1 MKHFRFI
8 ALVLSL
14 SVIGVGIWLGLGP
27 SYATSNSDQTQTSSP
42 SLTKTGQPM
51 GLQDKLADANNDE
64 SKMHQ
69 QQQQELIKQIIQL
82 FQKNPGNITQLLTQ
96 LQQNCPDK
104 HCQALL
110 KQILAEYPDRQFA
123 QTLEQLIER
132 LPLYEKAMQA
142 KIMSTQMT
150 PQQRYQEIWNLR
162 EQTLGQKEAQL
173 GFGEEKEFAS
183 YQFAYGELLNRA
195 PQMTQQ
201 QRLSELAQ
209 LQQQYKNPSKNIDG
223 QSGSYDKALKLALI
237 GVTDPVQQHK
247 ITQQLLNSYF
257 SPKEAAQLVER
268 EQQVTQ
274 QQQQMERYQSELAT
288 LNQEMNQQKQNLPD
302 SAWQQQYQLRLE
314 QLRQKHFN

>member
-1 MKHFRFI
+1 MQR
-8 ALVLSL
+8 
-14 SVIGVGIWLGLGP
+14 
-27 SYATSNSDQTQTSSP
+27 
-42 SLTKTGQPM
+42 
-51 GLQDKLADANNDE
+51 
-64 SKMHQ
+64 
-69 QQQQELIKQIIQL
+69 QQQQELMKKMIQF
-82 FQKNPGNITQLLTQ
+82 FQKNPGNVTQLLTQ
-96 LQQNCPDK
+96 LQQNCPDT

-110 KQILAEYPDRQFA
+110 KQVLAEYPDQQFA
-123 QTLEQLIER
+123 QTLEQLLER
-132 LPLYEKAMQA
+132 LPLYEKEMQA

-162 EQTLGQKEAQL
+162 EQILGQKEAQL
-173 GFGEEKEFAS
+173 GFAEEKEFAS

-237 GVTDPVQQHK
+237 GVTDPAQQQK

-257 SPKEAAQLVER
+257 SPKEATQLAAR
-268 EQQVTQ
+268 EQQVIQ
-274 QQQQMERYQSELAT
+274 QQQQVASYQSELAT
-288 LNQEMNQQKQNLPD
+288 LNQEMNQQKQNLAE

>member
-1 MKHFRFI
+1 MKRFGLI

-14 SVIGVGIWLGLGP
+14 LVIGVVIWLGLGP
-27 SYATSNSDQTQTSSP
+27 SYATSDQTQTSSP
-42 SLTKTGQPM
+42 SLTKTGQPSS
-51 GLQDKLADANNDE
+51 LQDKLAAANNDE
-64 SKMHQ
+64 SKMQQ
-69 QQQQELIKQIIQL
+69 QQQQESIKQMIQF
-82 FQKNPGNITQLLTQ
+82 FQKNPGNVTQLLTQ
-96 LQQNCPDK
+96 LQQNCPDA

-110 KQILAEYPDRQFA
+110 KQVLAEYPDQQFA
-123 QTLEQLIER
+123 QTLEQLLER
-132 LPLYEKAMQA
+132 LPLYEKEMQA

-162 EQTLGQKEAQL
+162 EQILGQKEAQL
-173 GFGEEKEFAS
+173 GFAEEKEFAS

-237 GVTDPVQQHK
+237 GVTDPAQQQK

-257 SPKEAAQLVER
+257 SPKEAAQLAAR
-268 EQQVTQ
+268 EQQVVQ
-274 QQQQMERYQSELAT
+274 QQQQVASYQSELAA
-288 LNQEMNQQKQNLPD
+288 LNQEMNQQKQSLPE
-302 SAWQQQYQLRLE
+302 STWQQQYQLRLE